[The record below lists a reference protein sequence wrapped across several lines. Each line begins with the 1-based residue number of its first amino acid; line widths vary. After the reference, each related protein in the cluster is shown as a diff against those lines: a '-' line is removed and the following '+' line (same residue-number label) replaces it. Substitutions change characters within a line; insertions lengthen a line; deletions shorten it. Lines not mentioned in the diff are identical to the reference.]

1 MPSGDAPLPC
11 LDALADGRECSMR
24 PGLIVF
30 VPRFENA
37 NQSRVGVSV
46 DTHADPFDASAIV
59 KHDPHLLLGL
69 TGDVGSSENVSFLVD
84 EHTASLRAA
93 MLKIDGDLVDFR
105 CDLGLLGLERLEVR
119 QGLGVFAR
127 KESV

>member
-30 VPRFENA
+30 VARFEDA
-37 NQSRVGVSV
+37 NQSRIGVSV
-46 DTHADPFDASAIV
+46 DTHADSFDASAVV

-69 TGDVGSSENVSFLVD
+69 TGDVGSRQDVAVFVD

-93 MLKIDGDLVDFR
+93 MLKIDGDLMDFR
-105 CDLGLLGLERLEVR
+105 CDLGLLCLESLQVR
-119 QGLGVFAR
+119 QGLGVLAR